1 MAEEMRLVGQVSI
14 LSNRFVSALSGGGTK
29 LQMGKCNMIA

>member
-14 LSNRFVSALSGGGTK
+14 LSNRFVSAIPRGGAK
-29 LQMGKCNMIA
+29 LQMEKCDMMA